1 MRETTLR
8 KNFNSTVK
16 KANIYRIYILYFT
29 RDVNQLTQGI
39 TTEKQG

>member
-1 MRETTLR
+1 MRQTTLG
-8 KNFNSTVK
+8 KNFMVE

-39 TTEKQG
+39 TAEKQG